1 MRYDDDDDNS
11 QSFGPVLRRIA
22 VLAVI
27 ITAVPVT
34 LWSITAVMRTYVAQ
48 PVIQSARPLAS
59 VANPNAA
66 SALSADSTDKSKPR
80 PPLAN
85 GRDQEPTR
93 TGDES
98 DHPGKYNN
106 APAQVGAPVVEA
118 RTTATDADGKSGQLN
133 DSTAPAPTSTTA
145 SIGPVPAAPMSA
157 ASPAPQINDQT
168 AANSPG
174 NSANSPWPN
183 PSKAVG
189 GPQSQTATAVGDS
202 SDALLPA
209 SAPLT
214 GPIPLPPHRPKV
226 LAMADGP
233 VPLPRKRPAHVASDD
248 PPPDSGN
255 FLTHLFGLGH

>member
-1 MRYDDDDDNS
+1 MRYDDDNS

-22 VLAVI
+22 ILAVI
-27 ITAVPVT
+27 IAAVPVM
-34 LWSITAVMRTYVAQ
+34 LWSITAFMHTYVAQ
-48 PVIQSARPLAS
+48 PVIPSARPLAL

-66 SALSADSTDKSKPR
+66 SAPSAD
-80 PPLAN
+80 
-85 GRDQEPTR
+85 
-93 TGDES
+93 
-98 DHPGKYNN
+98 NN

>member
-1 MRYDDDDDNS
+1 MRYDDDNS
-11 QSFGPVLRRIA
+11 ESFGPVLRRIT
-22 VLAVI
+22 VLSVI
-27 ITAVPVT
+27 ITAVPAM
-34 LWSITAVMRTYVAQ
+34 LWSITAFTRNYVA
-48 PVIQSARPLAS
+48 PVSQSARPSAS
-59 VANPNAA
+59 VANPNGAA
-66 SALSADSTDKSKPR
+66 APSA
-80 PPLAN
+80 N
-85 GRDQEPTR
+85 
-93 TGDES
+93 
-98 DHPGKYNN
+98 NN
-106 APAQVGAPVVEA
+106 APAQVASRVIEA
-118 RTTATDADGKSGQLN
+118 RATAADADGKSDQLS
-133 DSTAPAPTSTTA
+133 DSAVPAQAPAVTTA
-145 SIGPVPAAPMSA
+145 SIGPVPAAPMSP
-157 ASPAPQINDQT
+157 ASPVPQINDQT

-202 SDALLPA
+202 SDARLPA